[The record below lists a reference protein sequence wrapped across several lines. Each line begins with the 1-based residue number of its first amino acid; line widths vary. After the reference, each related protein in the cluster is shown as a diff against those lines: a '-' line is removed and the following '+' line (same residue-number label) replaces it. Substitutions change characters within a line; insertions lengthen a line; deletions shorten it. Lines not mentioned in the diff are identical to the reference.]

1 MLVCFAL
8 QSSCSISKSWHI
20 SRELQ
25 SDLLPAVD
33 QVAPQWL
40 GTLFATH
47 VFTVLHHSSYS
58 LVSPLLPPPRLA
70 GSHTVRRQTRGTRDV
85 VAWCRR
91 TQDTAPL
98 PRHLPVYS
106 DSDSHLGDRSI
117 HTTQDTRA
125 LSVWHMDPEHTKKTQ
140 HGSIV
145 IFYFFL
151 NHQLNKTDVS
161 SDALWISIF
170 VNLKKQKSEKAI
182 QQNAE
187 VSSALPCSC
196 SDAAFA
202 DVATLISGP
211 AAGPF
216 HADKGRASL
225 RRYSGLNGYI
235 SCLHKRGRHK

>member
-1 MLVCFAL
+1 MFCTAVLL
-8 QSSCSISKSWHI
+8 LHLKQLTHLS
-20 SRELQ
+20 ELQ

-40 GTLFATH
+40 GTVFATH

-58 LVSPLLPPPRLA
+58 LVSPPPPPRRA

-125 LSVWHMDPEHTKKTQ
+125 LSVWHMDPEHTQKKNSTE
-140 HGSIV
+140 V
-145 IFYFFL
+145 LWFFFFFL
-151 NHQLNKTDVS
+151 TN
-161 SDALWISIF
+161 SIRQMF
-170 VNLKKQKSEKAI
+170 HPMLSEYQFFKLKETEKWKSYPTKCWGKFCPSLLL
-182 QQNAE
+182 QWRCFRWRCNFNQR
-187 VSSALPCSC
+187 PC
-196 SDAAFA
+196 
-202 DVATLISGP
+202 
-211 AAGPF
+211 
-216 HADKGRASL
+216 GRAFPC
-225 RRYSGLNGYI
+225 R
-235 SCLHKRGRHK
+235 